1 MKTTIKYN
9 RDVIGR
15 FDVTGSKR
23 DCAGISRFQL
33 FMFKAIRL
41 AKRVIIVLALFCG
54 LGWSYYAG
62 SMFAPVKTQ
71 AMPVPVYVTATT
83 TAPVL
88 VRIAKCESGNNHY
101 DKNGQVLMKTN
112 DNKSVDVGVMQI
124 NSIWFK
130 KASEM
135 KLDLTKEVD
144 NRKFAEYLY
153 ENYGTEPWVWSKPC
167 WNK

>member
-33 FMFKAIRL
+33 WVYKIKQVT
-41 AKRVIIVLALFCG
+41 KRSIIVLALFFTGIWAMYG
-54 LGWSYYAG
+54 L
-62 SMFAPVKTQ
+62 MQFKPVEVK

-83 TAPVL
+83 TAPVML
-88 VRIAKCESGNNHY
+88 RIARCESNNSHY
-101 DKNGQVLMKTN
+101 DKNGQVLMRTN

-135 KLDLTKEVD
+135 KLDLTKEAD
-144 NRKFAEYLY
+144 NRKFADYLY
-153 ENYGTEPWVWSKPC
+153 ENFGTEPWIWSKAC